1 MFDEKSRAMLML
13 VMLNDIFADAASSV
27 RNLRDFIASHPEMA
41 EEIEKYR
48 LKELLEKAEE
58 FEEMVIE
65 IMDELKKVV
74 YSSNR

>member
-27 RNLRDFIASHPEMA
+27 RNLGDFITSHPEMA

-48 LKELLEKAEE
+48 LKELLKKAEE